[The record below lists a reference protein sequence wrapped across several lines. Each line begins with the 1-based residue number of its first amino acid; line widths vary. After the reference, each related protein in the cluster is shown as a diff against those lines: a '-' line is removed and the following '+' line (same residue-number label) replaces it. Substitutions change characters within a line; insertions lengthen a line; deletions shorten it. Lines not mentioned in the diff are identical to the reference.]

1 MLDHQENFE
10 LEKEYD
16 AIWDAI
22 RYKKVDELYEFT
34 EEVIKILNSHVDDKL
49 LFHSD
54 YEKIQYLFKRMRQK
68 NFFYMSGSAKEIIKL
83 ANPKFKNIY
92 ECKDCMRDLKF
103 VGSKDKDFE
112 NGKIYRSTH
121 FNGARYTIDVN
132 GNERVIGSNYFER
145 KS

>member
-68 NFFYMSGSAKEIIKL
+68 NFFICQEVQKRLLSWLIQNL
-83 ANPKFKNIY
+83 
-92 ECKDCMRDLKF
+92 
-103 VGSKDKDFE
+103 
-112 NGKIYRSTH
+112 KIYM
-121 FNGARYTIDVN
+121 NVKIV
-132 GNERVIGSNYFER
+132 
-145 KS
+145 

>member
-16 AIWDAI
+16 TIWDAI
-22 RYKKVDELYEFT
+22 RYKKIDELYEFT
-34 EEVIKILNSHVDDKL
+34 EEVIKILDSHVDDKL

-121 FNGARYTIDVN
+121 FNGATYTIDVN